1 MFTMRRI
8 EDYWDEMIDWAVAT
22 KSSDI
27 LFTNGRVFGRV
38 DTKVVLYP
46 GAQPESMSEYE
57 ECVRFPIPSAVH
69 AAELDGPRG
78 SSDFAFSKKDN
89 RFRYNIYRA
98 HGGLF
103 GACRPL
109 PKKSFT
115 SAQIGIDDR
124 ILQLVAETKKGLIL
138 VTGPTGSG
146 KSSTICCLIDFLNA
160 NFNYNVIT
168 IEDPIEYLFTP
179 RKSII
184 AQREVGLHVDS
195 FATALRAAMRE
206 NPDVIFVG
214 EIRDLE
220 TATAALQAAETGH
233 IVFATLHT
241 QRVYSTI
248 SRIIDIAPS
257 EKQSEIRSVLSHTL
271 RMVLGQRLLRKIGGG
286 VIAAREV
293 FINVPAAENLIRTG
307 KEKQIQNI
315 MTTNR
320 AMGMIDWE
328 SAVDELYRNSMI
340 DQTEFRAHRDEANN

>member
-1 MFTMRRI
+1 MQNI
-8 EDYWDEMIDWAVAT
+8 ETYWDALIDWALAT

-27 LFTNGRVFGRV
+27 LFTSGRVFGRV

-46 GAQPESMSEYE
+46 GEQPSSTEFYVEA
-57 ECVRFPIPSAVH
+57 VRFPIPSPVH

-78 SSDFAFSKKDN
+78 SSDFAFSKKDT
-89 RFRYNIYRA
+89 RFRYNIYRGY
-98 HGGLF
+98 GGF
-103 GACRPL
+103 FAACRPL

-115 SAQIGIDDR
+115 ATQIGIDER
-124 ILQLVAETKKGLIL
+124 ILQMVAETKKGLIL

-146 KSSTICCLIDFLNA
+146 KSSTICCLIDYLNA
-160 NFNYNVIT
+160 NFNYNIIT

-195 FATALRAAMRE
+195 FSTALRAAMRE

-220 TATAALQAAETGH
+220 TAMAALQAAETGH

-248 SRIIDIAPS
+248 SRIIDIAPT

-286 VIAAREV
+286 VVAAREV

-307 KEKQIQNI
+307 KEKQIQNV

-328 SAVDELYRNSMI
+328 SAVDELYRNSII
-340 DQTEFRAHRDEANN
+340 DQTEYKGHKDEASN